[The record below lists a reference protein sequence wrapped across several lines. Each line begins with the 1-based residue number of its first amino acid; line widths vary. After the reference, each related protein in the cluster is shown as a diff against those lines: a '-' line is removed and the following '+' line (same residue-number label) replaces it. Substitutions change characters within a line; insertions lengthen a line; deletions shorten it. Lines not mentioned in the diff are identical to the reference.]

1 MSLAQDKNFLLY
13 DGECPFCTSFSKFYE
28 LKKALPGIEIVSM
41 RDAVRLQD
49 LSLPKTLDFNKGMI
63 LVLSDGR
70 ILQGEP
76 AFRLINGN
84 VKKTSLR
91 DHIVIGMNSIKPITK
106 IVYPLLFKMRL
117 MVLKAK
123 NVPSEMPRV
132 DLGEAI
138 SPENASRPLAQ
149 MGR

>member
-1 MSLAQDKNFLLY
+1 MSPTQTKNYLLY

-41 RDAVRLQD
+41 RDTARLQA
-49 LSLPKTLDFNKGMI
+49 LSLPKDLDFNKGMI
-63 LVLSDGR
+63 LALSDGR

-91 DHIVIGMNSIKPITK
+91 DHVVIGMNSIKPITK
-106 IVYPLLFKMRL
+106 VVYPLLFKMRL
-117 MVLKAK
+117 FVLRAK
-123 NVPSEMPRV
+123 NVSPEMPRV
-132 DLGEAI
+132 DLGEAAPRE
-138 SPENASRPLAQ
+138 SASRPLAQ
-149 MGR
+149 VGR